1 MKQLKIKDNQYKK
14 KEDFFEVMSVV
25 DKVADKTLDQLER
38 EGVFVFPET
47 IKDAAGIS
55 NSQMI
60 LQSYNNMYCSG
71 NVMGFIGSG
80 DESIVIE
87 SRFSTGEN
95 DYLFQ
100 YLLEKVM
107 NFPNFINLEINANSE
122 DKIFN
127 LLIFF
132 ISALH

>member
-87 SRFSTGEN
+87 SRFSTGGMII
-95 DYLFQ
+95 YFSI
-100 YLLEKVM
+100 Y
-107 NFPNFINLEINANSE
+107 
-122 DKIFN
+122 
-127 LLIFF
+127 
-132 ISALH
+132 